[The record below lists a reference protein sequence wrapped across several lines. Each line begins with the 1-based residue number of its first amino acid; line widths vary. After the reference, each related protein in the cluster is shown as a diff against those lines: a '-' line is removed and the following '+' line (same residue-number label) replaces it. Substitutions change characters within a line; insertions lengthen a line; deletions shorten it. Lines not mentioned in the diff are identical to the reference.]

1 MAPGRTPSSPPNIS
15 PIILALA
22 PITAAA
28 FAPFGQLLPPE
39 YASGGRQDLVH
50 ELQNDRAAAR
60 PRLSLL
66 TIEPKALPLT
76 AIEMERHVHSS
87 QAFLPL
93 DCASYLVL
101 VAAHGLNDL
110 PDVGKMHAFR
120 VPGDTGINYSAD
132 TWHHPLTPLERV
144 ARFAVLT
151 FVEGTPGDEQFVR
164 LPRNV
169 LIKG

>member
-1 MAPGRTPSSPPNIS
+1 M
-15 PIILALA
+15 ILTLE

-28 FAPFGQLLPPE
+28 FAPFGQLLAPQSG
-39 YASGGRQDLVH
+39 SGGRQDLVH
-50 ELQNDRAAAR
+50 ELQNDRVAAR

-66 TIEPKALPLT
+66 AVEPKALPLT
-76 AIEMERHVHSS
+76 AIEMERHIYSS

-101 VAAHGLNDL
+101 VAAQTPNDL
-110 PDVGKMHAFR
+110 PDVGQMHAFR
-120 VPGDTGINYSAD
+120 VPGGIGINYRAN

-151 FVEGTPGDEQFVR
+151 FVEGTPGDEHFFR
-164 LPRNV
+164 LPSKV
-169 LIKG
+169 LINR